1 MKNLFID
8 SNIWLSLYHFTN
20 DDLAQFGKLKELNG
34 KDIQLFIPQQVYD
47 EVYRNRE
54 AKLKDA
60 LRSFELNDIKFPVF
74 CKEYEEYDGFSK
86 DYIGLKK
93 SFKLW
98 KDKINDDIHN
108 ENLPADEI
116 INDFFKNTKL
126 IECESIVEKAYM
138 RYKKGNPP
146 GKDNKYGDAI
156 NWECLLNVIPN
167 GEDLYLI
174 SADKDY
180 YSVLS
185 DNKINPFLKKEWQDK
200 KKSKIF
206 FYNNLVSFLSEHVK
220 EIKLI
225 TENEKE
231 ELINK
236 LNNSCSFEETHGIIS
251 RLNRYSDW
259 TETQI
264 EGICNAV
271 EENSQVKWII
281 DDPDIFNFY
290 CNILSQVRYE
300 ELNECATKRIIDKM
314 YNDTIQKLG
323 EAIADYKAENAEA
336 LEEYYKH

>member
-20 DDLAQFGKLKELNG
+20 DDLTQFSKLKTLNG
-34 KDIQLFIPQQVYD
+34 KTIQLYVPQQVFD
-47 EVYRNRE
+47 EVCRNRE
-54 AKLKDA
+54 SKLKDA
-60 LRSFELNDIKFPVF
+60 LKLFELNDIKFPVF
-74 CKEYEEYDGFSK
+74 CKEYDEYDEFSK
-86 DYIGLKK
+86 DYIELKK
-93 SFKLW
+93 RLKLW
-98 KDKINDDIHN
+98 KDKIGEDIHN
-108 ENLPADEI
+108 EHLPADEI

-180 YSVLS
+180 YSALS
-185 DNKINPFLKKEWQDK
+185 DNKINSFLEKEWQDK

-220 EIKLI
+220 EITLI

-236 LNNSCSFEETHGIIS
+236 LKNSRSFEETHGIIS

-264 EGICNAV
+264 EDICNAA
-271 EENSQVKWII
+271 EENLQVKWII
-281 DDPDIFNFY
+281 DDPDVYKFY
-290 CNILSQVRYE
+290 NHLLADVKYE
-300 ELNECATKRIIDKM
+300 NLTDCATKRIIDLIYIDIIEKM
-314 YNDTIQKLG
+314 SEAKFDYEANSADT
-323 EAIADYKAENAEA
+323 